1 MKSGRGTFN
10 YLSGP
15 EFTGPDRALGV
26 AGSSGPVAAADE
38 GEASAPGP
46 APRQGG
52 GAGTAPAGVGGAG
65 GQGRPPGGARVSDTL
80 HTQPSPRC
88 FLCVSSFIPIIP
100 VLHGNQM
107 SLL

>member
-26 AGSSGPVAAADE
+26 AGSSGSVAAADE

-52 GAGTAPAGVGGAG
+52 GAGTAPRGSK
-65 GQGRPPGGARVSDTL
+65 GQR
-80 HTQPSPRC
+80 HSPHPALASVLSVFF
-88 FLCVSSFIPIIP
+88 FLYTYHSSSAWEPYVAFIIAKK
-100 VLHGNQM
+100 HNK
-107 SLL
+107 